1 MKQKSR
7 RWYFPALLILLV
19 LSLFTLASCLGP
31 QGTRVS
37 AFYDSGASDLT
48 MTGTEF
54 GQYLLFR
61 FDTDAAE
68 HTLTTPS
75 AADIVAR
82 FSSPIVGDISILAV
96 VADGSHSVTIIGGPN
111 VRVKPS
117 ASIVAGNTTRTIFCE
132 LDNVTKGSEAVT
144 LY

>member
-1 MKQKSR
+1 LKQKSR
-7 RWYFPALLILLV
+7 RWYFLALLIISM
-19 LSLFTLASCLGP
+19 LSLFSLTSCLGT
-31 QGTRVS
+31 QSTHLS

-82 FSSPIVGDISILAV
+82 FSSPVVGDISIFAV
-96 VADGSHSVTIIGGPN
+96 AADGNHTVTVTGGTN
-111 VRVKPS
+111 VRVKAT
-117 ASIVAGNTTRTIFCE
+117 ASTIPANTTHTIFCK
-132 LDNVTKGSEAVT
+132 LDNVSKGSEAVT